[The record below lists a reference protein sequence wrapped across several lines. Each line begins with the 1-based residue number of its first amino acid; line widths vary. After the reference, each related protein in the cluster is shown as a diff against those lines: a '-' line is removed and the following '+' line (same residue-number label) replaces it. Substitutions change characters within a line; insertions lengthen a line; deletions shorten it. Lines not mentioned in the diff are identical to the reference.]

1 MSYASTPDP
10 HQSRRSPKRKRSES
24 LDPASAYHSAASTP
38 YPNDQFAFAYE
49 EEDGTNDTPDN
60 LRSPAAREE
69 DSSQTPPPER
79 PRTLDYALQYTL
91 SGHARGVAAVKFSPD
106 GKWLASCSAD
116 CTIKIWSAATGAL
129 QHTLEGHLAGISTLA
144 WSPDSRVLASG
155 SDDKLIR
162 LWDVGAG
169 KALPTPLAGHH
180 HYVYSLAFSPK
191 GNVLVSGSYDEAVFL
206 WDVRTA
212 RVMRSLPA
220 HSDPVSGVDFVRDG
234 TLAASCSSDGL
245 IRIWDTGTGQCLKTL
260 VHEDNAPVT
269 SVRFSPNG
277 KYVLAATLD
286 SCLRL
291 WNYVEGRCVKTYQG
305 HRNEKYSI
313 GVCFG
318 TYTAEV
324 GGEEQK
330 ERTGADEQQKQWA
343 LAACGSE
350 DGSTVLWDVNSKEI
364 LQRLQGHEGVV
375 LGVDVCAQDGA
386 VATCGIDKTIK
397 IYRRRRQAGSAV
409 NGQAR
414 SGVEGEQVEDNGDG
428 GAAQMVEGPGAV
440 PEPGT
445 SQPTPTDIA
454 MEEG

>member
-1 MSYASTPDP
+1 
-10 HQSRRSPKRKRSES
+10 
-24 LDPASAYHSAASTP
+24 
-38 YPNDQFAFAYE
+38 
-49 EEDGTNDTPDN
+49 
-60 LRSPAAREE
+60 
-69 DSSQTPPPER
+69 
-79 PRTLDYALQYTL
+79 
-91 SGHARGVAAVKFSPD
+91 
-106 GKWLASCSAD
+106 
-116 CTIKIWSAATGAL
+116 
-129 QHTLEGHLAGISTLA
+129 
-144 WSPDSRVLASG
+144 
-155 SDDKLIR
+155 
-162 LWDVGAG
+162 
-169 KALPTPLAGHH
+169 
-180 HYVYSLAFSPK
+180 
-191 GNVLVSGSYDEAVFL
+191 
-206 WDVRTA
+206 
-212 RVMRSLPA
+212 
-220 HSDPVSGVDFVRDG
+220 
-234 TLAASCSSDGL
+234 
-245 IRIWDTGTGQCLKTL
+245 LKTL